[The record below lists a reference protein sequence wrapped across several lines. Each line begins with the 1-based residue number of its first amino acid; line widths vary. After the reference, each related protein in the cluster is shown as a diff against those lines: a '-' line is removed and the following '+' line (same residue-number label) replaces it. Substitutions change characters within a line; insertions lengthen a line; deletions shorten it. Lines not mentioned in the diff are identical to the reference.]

1 MSYYSPYGLQ
11 GMRGMR
17 PQMYGMQGQQQA
29 QQQLGGM
36 YGQMMGRMP
45 QRGAGQQQAQ
55 QLGGL
60 YEEIAPA
67 QGTTGEPI
75 KDYRP
80 QAPQPNY
87 PMYGRNPYNTP
98 GVRPLYG
105 RDSGTTWQNFRGG
118 RQGPPSMYGGLGSYG
133 NMMGGYGGGGMYGGG
148 MGGMYGGGGMPG
160 YGDPRM
166 LSRPS
171 PERPPPGVPGFNPP
185 GQYGSPLTNQ
195 FRYGL
200 MGANPAAYSQS
211 LRQMGYFQPQ
221 MPAQTDLQNLMGYQ
235 QASFNPYLA
244 GTTTPDPNTT
254 TGAATTGAATT
265 GAATTGAATTGAATT
280 GAATTTQGPY
290 ATTTQGPYATTTWE
304 PWGPGGCP
312 SPEEHIQLANN
323 DWILAGELKVGDEV
337 MTSKDSQKVTRVQ
350 RIENSPRCE
359 VLFEDGDS
367 IVTSYSHPYFV
378 NSKGFVEVGDLKK
391 GDILGDLVV
400 KDKKPFS
407 DGPVISLSVDK
418 TETYMLQGG
427 TKEKPV
433 PVLSHNKTPVG
444 PDVPQQQQYGLPRPQ
459 QYGGYGGGM
468 PMMGGYG
475 GGMPM
480 MGGYG
485 GYGGGLGSMYRNYPI
500 Y

>member
-1 MSYYSPYGLQ
+1 MAYYSPYGLQ

-17 PQMYGMQGQQQA
+17 PQMYGMQAPKNPMDALVSMPSAEMMAKRNVMQPQGQ
-29 QQQLGGM
+29 
-36 YGQMMGRMP
+36 RTFTP
-45 QRGAGQQQAQ
+45 SDKRS
-55 QLGGL
+55 
-60 YEEIAPA
+60 
-67 QGTTGEPI
+67 GTG
-75 KDYRP
+75 
-80 QAPQPNY
+80 PQPNY

-98 GVRPLYG
+98 GVRPLYE
-105 RDSGTTWQNFRGG
+105 GTTWQNFRGG

-195 FRYGL
+195 FQYGL

-235 QASFNPYLA
+235 QASFNPYLT
-244 GTTTPDPNTT
+244 GPTTTPDPNTT

-265 GAATTGAATTGAATT
+265 GAATTGAATT
-280 GAATTTQGPY
+280 TQAPY
-290 ATTTQGPYATTTWE
+290 ATTTQGYE
-304 PWGPGGCP
+304 
-312 SPEEHIQLANN
+312 
-323 DWILAGELKVGDEV
+323 
-337 MTSKDSQKVTRVQ
+337 M
-350 RIENSPRCE
+350 
-359 VLFEDGDS
+359 
-367 IVTSYSHPYFV
+367 
-378 NSKGFVEVGDLKK
+378 
-391 GDILGDLVV
+391 
-400 KDKKPFS
+400 
-407 DGPVISLSVDK
+407 
-418 TETYMLQGG
+418 
-427 TKEKPV
+427 
-433 PVLSHNKTPVG
+433 
-444 PDVPQQQQYGLPRPQ
+444 YGM
-459 QYGGYGGGM
+459 GGYGGGM

-475 GGMPM
+475 GGMPMMMGGYGGGMPMM

>member
-1 MSYYSPYGLQ
+1 MAYYSPFGLQ

-17 PQMYGMQGQQQA
+17 GQMNTMNPYGMQGQQQA

-36 YGQMMGRMP
+36 KEQ
-45 QRGAGQQQAQ
+45 
-55 QLGGL
+55 
-60 YEEIAPA
+60 IAPA

-87 PMYGRNPYNTP
+87 PMYGIPRMPQ
-98 GVRPLYG
+98 VRPSY
-105 RDSGTTWQNFRGG
+105 GTTWQNFRGG

-133 NMMGGYGGGGMYGGG
+133 NMMGGYGGGGMGGMYGGG

-166 LSRPS
+166 LSSLS
-171 PERPPPGVPGFNPP
+171 PQRPPPGVPGINPP

-195 FRYGL
+195 FQYGL

-235 QASFNPYLA
+235 QASFNPYMT
-244 GTTTPDPNTT
+244 GPTTTPDPNTTTETYTTGAAT

-290 ATTTQGPYATTTWE
+290 ATTTQDYMNPVYAQGPSGY
-304 PWGPGGCP
+304 GG
-312 SPEEHIQLANN
+312 
-323 DWILAGELKVGDEV
+323 
-337 MTSKDSQKVTRVQ
+337 M
-350 RIENSPRCE
+350 
-359 VLFEDGDS
+359 
-367 IVTSYSHPYFV
+367 
-378 NSKGFVEVGDLKK
+378 
-391 GDILGDLVV
+391 
-400 KDKKPFS
+400 
-407 DGPVISLSVDK
+407 
-418 TETYMLQGG
+418 
-427 TKEKPV
+427 
-433 PVLSHNKTPVG
+433 
-444 PDVPQQQQYGLPRPQ
+444 
-459 QYGGYGGGM
+459 GGYGGGM

-485 GYGGGLGSMYRNYPI
+485 GGYGGGLGSMYRNYPI